1 MSAVEAKAL
10 TALSARLHASFRR
23 IDRKAILGFALKF
36 IELGGNKS
44 RACRYLSKTQ
54 R

>member
-10 TALSARLHASFRR
+10 TALSSRLHASFHG

-36 IELGGNKS
+36 I
-44 RACRYLSKTQ
+44 RAWRKQKPRLPFT
-54 R
+54 